1 MRARHSDTDVAAPPT
16 TLLLGRASVGK
27 SALIHALTDEP
38 GRNVNFRGTAVPCS
52 EYTTPGR
59 VFVDTPGLHRASD
72 ADTVRRTL
80 EALADADEVLL
91 VASATQLDEDLDL
104 LLPLVQGR
112 RASIAVTRWDLVA
125 DHAPAREA
133 IARMSLATGLPFV
146 VLDAR
151 SPDAA
156 AIEELQAAV
165 AAPGDVRHERTPV
178 RAGWRIEPRP
188 GLLDHRVAG
197 PAIAIILLIVPAVIA
212 VLAANQVAAWL
223 DPLAAAA
230 TTPLAGQVL
239 GWPGPLGAVLAGDY
253 GLLTMGPLL
262 FVWAVPTVLVYSVLI
277 SAYKASG
284 LADRIGTAL
293 HPLLRPVGLHGRDVT
308 RVLMGFGCNVPAI
321 VSTRS
326 CSACTRPTTV
336 GAISFG
342 SACSYQMG
350 ATLAVF
356 AAAGRGGLV
365 VPYLV
370 LLVATTLLYTRLI
383 SQREARSTLN
393 ALLIEP
399 RTFLTRPS
407 VAAIGAETRGTVWA
421 FFRTALP
428 TFFAIAMVAS
438 LLDWS
443 GVLDAA
449 GGLLGPAMAAF
460 ALPVEAALPTVLA
473 AVRKDGIL
481 LLAEEGTVASLSAS
495 QLLVATFLAG
505 TVLPCLVTAITIG
518 RELGLRFAGRL
529 VVQQAAFAGAV
540 AAAVG
545 WGAAAFGG

>member
-1 MRARHSDTDVAAPPT
+1 MRADPHDIDVAAHPT
-16 TLLLGRASVGK
+16 TLLLGRAGVGK
-27 SALIHALTDEP
+27 SALVRALTGQP
-38 GRNVNFRGTAVPCS
+38 ARSVNFRGTTVPCS
-52 EYTTPGR
+52 EYATSSR
-59 VFVDTPGLHRASD
+59 VFVDTSGLHRASD

-80 EALADADEVLL
+80 GALEEADEVLL

-104 LLPLVQGR
+104 LLPFVRGR

-125 DHAPAREA
+125 DHASARET
-133 IARMSLATGLPFV
+133 IARMSLATGLPIV

-151 SPDAA
+151 RPDAA
-156 AIEELQAAV
+156 ALEELQAAV
-165 AAPGDVRHERTPV
+165 TAPGTVRHERMPV
-178 RAGWRIEPRP
+178 RAGWRIEPRR
-188 GLLDHRVAG
+188 GLFDHVVAG
-197 PAIAIILLIVPAVIA
+197 PAIAIVLLILPALLA
-212 VLAANQVAAWL
+212 VLGANQAAVWL
-223 DPLAAAA
+223 DRLAVASI
-230 TTPLAGQVL
+230 TPLAVRVE

-262 FVWAVPTVLVYSVLI
+262 FVWAVPTVLVYSALI
-277 SAYKASG
+277 SVYKESG
-284 LADRIGTAL
+284 LAERIGTAL

-336 GAISFG
+336 GAIAFG
-342 SACSYQMG
+342 SACSYQLG

-356 AAAGRGGLV
+356 AAAGESSLV
-365 VPYLV
+365 VPYLA
-370 LLVATTLLYTRLI
+370 LLVAATLVYTRLI
-383 SQREARSTLN
+383 SQPAARSTLN
-393 ALLIEP
+393 TLLIEP

-407 VAAIGAETRGTVWA
+407 LAAVGAETRGTVWA

-428 TFFAIAMVAS
+428 TFFAIAMIAS
-438 LLDWS
+438 LLHWS

-449 GGLLGPAMAAF
+449 GGFLAPAMAVF
-460 ALPVEAALPTVLA
+460 ALPAEAAMPTVLA

-481 LLAEEGTVASLSAS
+481 LLAEAGTVASLSAT

-518 RELGLRFAGRL
+518 RELGPRFAGRL
-529 VVQQAAFAGAV
+529 VLQQSAFAVTV
-540 AAAVG
+540 AATVG
-545 WGAAAFGG
+545 WASAAFGG

>member
-1 MRARHSDTDVAAPPT
+1 MCAKRSDINVAAPSA
-16 TLLLGRASVGK
+16 TLLLGRENVGK
-27 SALIHALTDEP
+27 STLVHALTGQP
-38 GRNVNFRGTAVPCS
+38 ARSANFRGTTVSCR
-52 EYTTPGR
+52 EYTVAGR

-72 ADTVRRTL
+72 ADTVRLTL

-125 DHAPAREA
+125 DHAGAREA
-133 IARMSLATGLPFV
+133 IARMALATGLPIV

-151 SPDAA
+151 RPDAA
-156 AIEELQAAV
+156 ALAELQAAV
-165 AAPGDVRHERTPV
+165 TAPGAVRHERMPV
-178 RAGWRIEPRP
+178 RAGWRIEPRR
-188 GLLDHRVAG
+188 GLLDHKVAG
-197 PAIAIILLIVPAVIA
+197 PASAVVLLIVPAVLA
-212 VLAANQVAAWL
+212 VLAANQIAAL
-223 DPLAAAA
+223 LEPLVEAGTIPLAERI
-230 TTPLAGQVL
+230 V

-262 FVWAVPTVLVYSVLI
+262 FVWAVPTVLVYAAVI
-277 SAYKASG
+277 GVYKTSG
-284 LADRIGTAL
+284 LADRIETTL
-293 HPLLRPVGLHGRDVT
+293 QPLLRPIGLHGRDVT
-308 RVLMGFGCNVPAI
+308 RTLMGFGCNVPAI

-336 GAISFG
+336 GAIAFG
-342 SACSYQMG
+342 SACSYQLG

-356 AAAGRGGLV
+356 AAAGRSDLV
-365 VPYLV
+365 VPYLA
-370 LLVATTLLYTRLI
+370 LLVVATLVYTRLT
-383 SQREARSTLN
+383 SDPAARSALN
-393 ALLIEP
+393 TLLIEP

-407 VAAIGAETRGTVWA
+407 VAAVGAETRVTVSA

-449 GGLLGPAMAAF
+449 GRLLEPAMAAF

-481 LLAEEGTVASLSAS
+481 LLAEEGTVASLSAA

-518 RELGLRFAGRL
+518 RELGLRFTGRL
-529 VVQQAAFAGAV
+529 VVRQAGFAVAVAATVGWAAAAFAG
-540 AAAVG
+540 
-545 WGAAAFGG
+545 

>member
-1 MRARHSDTDVAAPPT
+1 MRARRSDTAVAAPPT

-27 SALIHALTDEP
+27 STLVRALTDQP
-38 GRNVNFRGTAVPCS
+38 ARNVNFRGTAVPCS
-52 EYTTPGR
+52 EYATRSR

-72 ADTVRRTL
+72 ADTARRTL
-80 EALADADEVLL
+80 EALTDADEVLL

-125 DHAPAREA
+125 DHAAAREA

-151 SPDAA
+151 RPDAA
-156 AIEELQAAV
+156 ALDELQSAV
-165 AAPGDVRHERTPV
+165 AAPGVVRHERTPV
-178 RAGWRIEPRP
+178 RAGWRIEPRR

-197 PAIAIILLIVPAVIA
+197 PGTAIVLLVVPALLA

-223 DPLAAAA
+223 DPLAAAI
-230 TTPLAGQVL
+230 TTPLAERMV
-239 GWPGPLGAVLAGDY
+239 GWPGPLEAVLAGDY

-262 FVWAVPTVLVYSVLI
+262 FVWAVPTVLVYSALI
-277 SAYKASG
+277 SVYRASG
-284 LADRIGTAL
+284 LADRMGTAL

-336 GAISFG
+336 GAIAFG
-342 SACSYQMG
+342 SACSYQLG

-356 AAAGRGGLV
+356 AAAGRSSLV
-365 VPYLV
+365 VPYLA
-370 LLVATTLLYTRLI
+370 LLVATTLVYTHLI

-393 ALLIEP
+393 TLLIEP

-407 VAAIGAETRGTVWA
+407 LAAVGAEARGTVWA

-443 GVLDAA
+443 GALDAA

-481 LLAEEGTVASLSAS
+481 LLAEGGSVASLSAS

-505 TVLPCLVTAITIG
+505 TVLPCLVTAITMG

-529 VVQQAAFAGAV
+529 IVQQAAFAAVV
-540 AAAVG
+540 AAGIG
-545 WGAAAFGG
+545 WGSAALAG

>member
-1 MRARHSDTDVAAPPT
+1 MRAEQRDIDVAAPPT

-27 SALIHALTDEP
+27 SVLVRALTGQP
-38 GRNVNFRGTAVPCS
+38 ARSVNFRGTTVSCG
-52 EYTTPGR
+52 EYTTPDR

-72 ADTVRRTL
+72 ADIVRLTL
-80 EALADADEVLL
+80 EALGDADEVLL

-104 LLPLVQGR
+104 LLPLVQGK

-125 DHAPAREA
+125 DHAAAREA
-133 IARMSLATGLPFV
+133 IARMALATGLTFV

-151 SPDAA
+151 RPDAA
-156 AIEELQAAV
+156 ALEELQAAV
-165 AAPGDVRHERTPV
+165 TAPGTVRHERTPV
-178 RAGWRIEPRP
+178 RAGWRIEPQR
-188 GLLDHRVAG
+188 GLLDHKLAG
-197 PAIAIILLIVPAVIA
+197 PATAAVLLVVPALLA
-212 VLAANQVAAWL
+212 VLGANQVAAWL
-223 DPLAAAA
+223 EPLVEAGTIPLAERI
-230 TTPLAGQVL
+230 V

-262 FVWAVPTVLVYSVLI
+262 FVWAVPTVLVYSVVI
-277 SAYKASG
+277 SVYKASG

-342 SACSYQMG
+342 SACSYQLG

-356 AAAGRGGLV
+356 AAAGSSGLV
-365 VPYLV
+365 VPYLA
-370 LLVATTLLYTRLI
+370 LLVAATLVYTRLT
-383 SQREARSTLN
+383 SDPAARSTLN
-393 ALLIEP
+393 TLLIEP

-407 VAAIGAETRGTVWA
+407 FAAVGAEARGTIWA

-449 GGLLGPAMAAF
+449 GGLLGPAMAVF
-460 ALPVEAALPTVLA
+460 ALPVDAALPTVLA

-481 LLAEEGTVASLSAS
+481 LLAEEGTVASLSAT

-518 RELGLRFAGRL
+518 RELGLRFTGRL
-529 VVQQAAFAGAV
+529 LVQQVSFAVAV
-540 AAAVG
+540 AATVG
-545 WGAAAFGG
+545 WASAAFSG

>member
-1 MRARHSDTDVAAPPT
+1 MRADPHDIGVAAPPT

-27 SALIHALTDEP
+27 SSLARALTGQP
-38 GRNVNFRGTAVPCS
+38 ARSVNFRATAVPCN
-52 EYTTPGR
+52 EYTTSSR
-59 VFVDTPGLHRASD
+59 VFVDTLGLHRASD

-80 EALADADEVLL
+80 EAIEDADEVLL

-112 RASIAVTRWDLVA
+112 RASVAVTRWDLVA
-125 DHAPAREA
+125 DHAAARET
-133 IARMSLATGLPFV
+133 IVRMSLATGLPFV

-151 SPDAA
+151 RPDAA
-156 AIEELQAAV
+156 AIEGLQAAV
-165 AAPGDVRHERTPV
+165 TAPGAVRHERTPV
-178 RAGWRIEPRP
+178 RAGWRIEPRR
-188 GLLDHRVAG
+188 GLLDHAVAG
-197 PAIAIILLIVPAVIA
+197 PAMAVVLLILPALLA
-212 VLAANQVAAWL
+212 VLGANQAAALL
-223 DPLAAAA
+223 DPLAVAG
-230 TTPLAGQVL
+230 TTPLAERVV

-262 FVWAVPTVLVYSVLI
+262 FVWAVPTVLVYSALI
-277 SAYKASG
+277 SVYKASG
-284 LADRIGTAL
+284 LAERIGTAL

-326 CSACTRPTTV
+326 CSTCTRPTTV

-342 SACSYQMG
+342 SACSYQLG

-356 AAAGRGGLV
+356 AAADKGSLV
-365 VPYLV
+365 VPYLA
-370 LLVATTLLYTRLI
+370 LLVAATLVYTRLI
-383 SQREARSTLN
+383 SRPDARSKLN
-393 ALLIEP
+393 ILLIEP

-407 VAAIGAETRGTVWA
+407 FAAVGAEAQGTIWA

-438 LLDWS
+438 LLQWS

-449 GGLLGPAMAAF
+449 GGFLAPAMAVF
-460 ALPVEAALPTVLA
+460 ALPADAAMPTVLA

-481 LLAEEGTVASLSAS
+481 LLAEAGTVASLSAT

-518 RELGLRFAGRL
+518 RELGVRFAGRL
-529 VVQQAAFAGAV
+529 VVQQSAFAVSV

-545 WGAAAFGG
+545 WASAAFGW

>member
-1 MRARHSDTDVAAPPT
+1 M
-16 TLLLGRASVGK
+16 
-27 SALIHALTDEP
+27 
-38 GRNVNFRGTAVPCS
+38 
-52 EYTTPGR
+52 
-59 VFVDTPGLHRASD
+59 
-72 ADTVRRTL
+72 
-80 EALADADEVLL
+80 
-91 VASATQLDEDLDL
+91 
-104 LLPLVQGR
+104 
-112 RASIAVTRWDLVA
+112 
-125 DHAPAREA
+125 
-133 IARMSLATGLPFV
+133 

-151 SPDAA
+151 RPDAA
-156 AIEELQAAV
+156 ALEELRAAV
-165 AAPGDVRHERTPV
+165 TAPGAVRHERTPV
-178 RAGWRIEPRP
+178 RAAWRIEPRR
-188 GLLDHRVAG
+188 GLLDHTVAG
-197 PAIAIILLIVPAVIA
+197 PAAAVVLLVVPALVA
-212 VLAANQVAAWL
+212 VLGANQVAAWL
-223 DPLAAAA
+223 EPLAEAS
-230 TTPLAGQVL
+230 TIPLAERTV

-262 FVWAVPTVLVYSVLI
+262 FVWAVPTVLVYSALI
-277 SAYKASG
+277 SVYQASG

-342 SACSYQMG
+342 SACSYQLA

-356 AAAGRGGLV
+356 AAAGRSSLV

-370 LLVATTLLYTRLI
+370 LLVAATLVYARLI
-383 SQREARSTLN
+383 SQAEARSTLN
-393 ALLIEP
+393 TLLIEP

-407 VAAIGAETRGTVWA
+407 FAAVGAEAQGMVWA
-421 FFRTALP
+421 FLRTAVP

-449 GGLLGPAMAAF
+449 GGLLGPAMAVF
-460 ALPVEAALPTVLA
+460 ALPVDAALPTVLA

-481 LLAEEGTVASLSAS
+481 LLAEQGTVASLSAA

-505 TVLPCLVTAITIG
+505 TMLPCLVTAITIG

-529 VVQQAAFAGAV
+529 VVQQAAFAVAV
-540 AAAVG
+540 AAAAG
-545 WGAAAFGG
+545 WASAAFGG

>member
-1 MRARHSDTDVAAPPT
+1 MRARRSDTAVAAPPT

-27 SALIHALTDEP
+27 STLVRALTDQP
-38 GRNVNFRGTAVPCS
+38 ARNVNFRGTAVPCS
-52 EYTTPGR
+52 EYATPSR

-72 ADTVRRTL
+72 ADTARRTL
-80 EALADADEVLL
+80 EALTDADEVLL

-104 LLPLVQGR
+104 LLPLVRGR

-125 DHAPAREA
+125 DHAAAREA

-151 SPDAA
+151 RPDAA
-156 AIEELQAAV
+156 ALEELQAAV
-165 AAPGDVRHERTPV
+165 TTPGAVQHERTPV

-197 PAIAIILLIVPAVIA
+197 PATAVVLLVVPALLA

-223 DPLAAAA
+223 DPLAAAI
-230 TTPLAGQVL
+230 TTPLAERMV
-239 GWPGPLGAVLAGDY
+239 GWPGPLEAVLAGDY

-262 FVWAVPTVLVYSVLI
+262 FVWAVPTVLVYSALI
-277 SAYKASG
+277 SVYRASG
-284 LADRIGTAL
+284 LADRTGTAL

-336 GAISFG
+336 GAIAFG
-342 SACSYQMG
+342 SACSYQLG

-356 AAAGRGGLV
+356 AAAGRSSLV

-370 LLVATTLLYTRLI
+370 LLVAATLVYTRLI

-393 ALLIEP
+393 TLLIEP

-407 VAAIGAETRGTVWA
+407 LAAVGAEARGTVWA

-443 GVLDAA
+443 GVLDGA

-481 LLAEEGTVASLSAS
+481 LLAEGGTVASLSAS

-505 TVLPCLVTAITIG
+505 TVLPCLVTAITMG

-529 VVQQAAFAGAV
+529 IVQQAAFAAVV
-540 AAAVG
+540 AAGIG
-545 WGAAAFGG
+545 WGSAALAG

>member
-1 MRARHSDTDVAAPPT
+1 MHARRRDSDVAAPPA
-16 TLLLGRASVGK
+16 TLILGRANVGK
-27 SALIHALTDEP
+27 STLVRALTGRP
-38 GRNVNFRGTAVPCS
+38 ARNVNFRGTAVPCG
-52 EYTTPGR
+52 EYTTSSR

-72 ADTVRRTL
+72 ADTVRLTL

-91 VASATQLDEDLDL
+91 VASATHIDEDLDL

-125 DHAPAREA
+125 DHAAAREA
-133 IARMSLATGLPFV
+133 IMRMSLATGLPFV

-151 SPDAA
+151 RPDAA
-156 AIEELQAAV
+156 ALEELRAAV
-165 AAPGDVRHERTPV
+165 MAPGVVRHMRTPV
-178 RAGWRIEPRP
+178 RAGWRIEPRR
-188 GLLDHRVAG
+188 GLLDHAIAG
-197 PAIAIILLIVPAVIA
+197 PAAAVALLILPA
-212 VLAANQVAAWL
+212 VLAVLGANQVAAWVE
-223 DPLAAAA
+223 PLILAV
-230 TTPLAGQVL
+230 TTPLADGIA
-239 GWPGPLGAVLAGDY
+239 GWPGPLEAVLAGDY
-253 GLLTMGPLL
+253 GLLIMGPLL
-262 FVWAVPTVLVYSVLI
+262 FVWAVPTVLVYSALI
-277 SAYKASG
+277 SVYKASG
-284 LADRIGTAL
+284 LSDRIGTAL

-321 VSTRS
+321 VSTSS
-326 CSACTRPTTV
+326 CSSCTRPTTV

-342 SACSYQMG
+342 SACSYQLG

-356 AAAGRGGLV
+356 APPTGAVV

-370 LLVATTLLYTRLI
+370 LLVTATLVYTRLI
-383 SQREARSTLN
+383 SQPGARSTLN
-393 ALLIEP
+393 ALLISP

-407 VAAIGAETRGTVWA
+407 IAAVGAEARGTVWA

-449 GGLLGPAMAAF
+449 GRLLAPAMAVF
-460 ALPVEAALPTVLA
+460 ALPVDAALPTVLA
-473 AVRKDGIL
+473 AIRKDGIL
-481 LLAEEGTVASLSAS
+481 LLAEEGTVASLSAT

-518 RELGLRFAGRL
+518 RELGLRFTVRL
-529 VVQQAAFAGAV
+529 VAQQAAFAVAV
-540 AAAVG
+540 AASVSWAS
-545 WGAAAFGG
+545 AAFGG

>member
-1 MRARHSDTDVAAPPT
+1 MRADRNDTDVAAPPT

-27 SALIHALTDEP
+27 SSLVRALTGQP
-38 GRNVNFRGTAVPCS
+38 ARSVNFRGTSVPCS
-52 EYTTPGR
+52 EYTTSSR
-59 VFVDTPGLHRASD
+59 VFVDTAGLHRASD

-80 EALADADEVLL
+80 EALEDADEALL

-104 LLPLVQGR
+104 LLPLAQGR

-125 DHAPAREA
+125 DHASAREA
-133 IARMSLATGLPFV
+133 IVRMSLATGLPIV
-146 VLDAR
+146 ALDAR
-151 SPDAA
+151 RPDAA
-156 AIEELQAAV
+156 ALEELQAAV
-165 AAPGDVRHERTPV
+165 TAPGTVRHERTPV
-178 RAGWRIEPRP
+178 RAGWRIEPRR
-188 GLLDHRVAG
+188 GLFDHAVAG
-197 PAIAIILLIVPAVIA
+197 PAIAVVLLILPA
-212 VLAANQVAAWL
+212 VLAVLGANQAAAWL
-223 DPLAAAA
+223 DPLAVAG
-230 TTPLAGQVL
+230 TTPVAERVG

-262 FVWAVPTVLVYSVLI
+262 FVWAVPTVLVYSALI
-277 SAYKASG
+277 SVYKASG
-284 LADRIGTAL
+284 LAERIGTAL

-342 SACSYQMG
+342 SACSYQLG

-356 AAAGRGGLV
+356 AAAGKSGLV
-365 VPYLV
+365 VPYLA
-370 LLVATTLLYTRLI
+370 LLVAATLVYTRLI
-383 SQREARSTLN
+383 SQPDARSKLN

-407 VAAIGAETRGTVWA
+407 LAAVGAETRGTVWA

-438 LLDWS
+438 LLHWS
-443 GVLDAA
+443 GALDAA
-449 GGLLGPAMAAF
+449 GGFLAPAMAVF
-460 ALPVEAALPTVLA
+460 ALPAEAAMPTVLA

-481 LLAEEGTVASLSAS
+481 LLAEAGTVASLSAT

-529 VVQQAAFAGAV
+529 VAQQSAFAVTV
-540 AAAVG
+540 AATVG
-545 WGAAAFGG
+545 WASAAFGG

>member
-1 MRARHSDTDVAAPPT
+1 MRARRRESNVAAPPA

-27 SALIHALTDEP
+27 SALVRALTGQP
-38 GRNVNFRGTAVPCS
+38 ARNVNFRGTTVPCS
-52 EYTTPGR
+52 EYTTSDR

-72 ADTVRRTL
+72 ADTVRLTL
-80 EALADADEVLL
+80 EALEDADEVLL

-112 RASIAVTRWDLVA
+112 RVSIAVTRWDLVA
-125 DHAPAREA
+125 DHASAREA
-133 IARMSLATGLPFV
+133 IARMALATGLPFV

-151 SPDAA
+151 HPDESAL
-156 AIEELQAAV
+156 EELQAAV
-165 AAPGDVRHERTPV
+165 TAPGEVRHEQMPV
-178 RAGWRIEPRP
+178 RAGWRIEPRR
-188 GLLDHRVAG
+188 GLLDHKVAG
-197 PAIAIILLIVPAVIA
+197 PAAAIILLILPA
-212 VLAANQVAAWL
+212 VLAVIGANQAAALL
-223 DPLAAAA
+223 DPLAVAA
-230 TTPLAGQVL
+230 TTPLAEIVG
-239 GWPGPLGAVLAGDY
+239 GWPGPLGAMLAGDY

-277 SAYKASG
+277 SVYRASG

-342 SACSYQMG
+342 SACSYQLG

-356 AAAGRGGLV
+356 AAADRGGLV
-365 VPYLV
+365 VPYLF
-370 LLVATTLLYTRLI
+370 LLVAATLVYTRLI
-383 SQREARSTLN
+383 SRPDARSTLN
-393 ALLIEP
+393 ILLIEP

-407 VAAIGAETRGTVWA
+407 VTAVGAEARGTIWA

-449 GGLLGPAMAAF
+449 GGLIAPAMAVF
-460 ALPVEAALPTVLA
+460 ALPAEAALPTVLA
-473 AVRKDGIL
+473 AIRKDGIL
-481 LLAEEGTVASLSAS
+481 LLAEAGTVASLSAS

-518 RELGLRFAGRL
+518 RELGMRFAATL
-529 VVQQAAFAGAV
+529 VAKQSAFAITVAV
-540 AAAVG
+540 AVG
-545 WGAAAFGG
+545 WGLAALGG

>member
-1 MRARHSDTDVAAPPT
+1 MRAEQRDIDVAAPPT

-27 SALIHALTDEP
+27 SVLVRALTGQP
-38 GRNVNFRGTAVPCS
+38 ARSVNFRGTTVSCG
-52 EYTTPGR
+52 EYTTPDR

-72 ADTVRRTL
+72 ADIVRLTL
-80 EALADADEVLL
+80 EALGDADEVLL

-104 LLPLVQGR
+104 LLPLVQGK

-125 DHAPAREA
+125 DHAAAREA
-133 IARMSLATGLPFV
+133 IARMALATGLTFV

-151 SPDAA
+151 RPDAA
-156 AIEELQAAV
+156 ALEELQAAV
-165 AAPGDVRHERTPV
+165 TAPGTVRHERTPV
-178 RAGWRIEPRP
+178 RAGWRIEPQR
-188 GLLDHRVAG
+188 GLLDHKLAG
-197 PAIAIILLIVPAVIA
+197 PATAAVLLVVPALLA
-212 VLAANQVAAWL
+212 VLGANQVAAWL
-223 DPLAAAA
+223 EPLVEAGTIPLAERI
-230 TTPLAGQVL
+230 V
-239 GWPGPLGAVLAGDY
+239 GWAGPLGAVLAGDY

-262 FVWAVPTVLVYSVLI
+262 FVWAVPTVLVYSVVI
-277 SAYKASG
+277 SVYKASG

-342 SACSYQMG
+342 SACSYQLG

-356 AAAGRGGLV
+356 AAAGSSGLV

-370 LLVATTLLYTRLI
+370 LLVAATLVYTRLT
-383 SQREARSTLN
+383 SDPAARSTLN
-393 ALLIEP
+393 TLLIEP

-407 VAAIGAETRGTVWA
+407 FAAVGAEARGTIWA

-449 GGLLGPAMAAF
+449 GGLLGPAMAVF
-460 ALPVEAALPTVLA
+460 ALPVDAALPTVLA

-481 LLAEEGTVASLSAS
+481 LLAEEGTVASLSAT

-518 RELGLRFAGRL
+518 RELGLRFTGRVL
-529 VVQQAAFAGAV
+529 VQQASFAV
-540 AAAVG
+540 AITAAIG
-545 WGAAAFGG
+545 WTAAAFGG